1 MPLFSRS
8 VHGQQRRAFY
18 DTKLFLQEVLEP
30 NFSMGCN
37 VGEIGNDLES
47 DPQTLSTKI

>member
-30 NFSMGCN
+30 YFCMGCN
-37 VGEIGNDLES
+37 AGEIGNDLES

>member
-1 MPLFSRS
+1 MS

-18 DTKLFLQEVLEP
+18 DTKLFLQEVSEP

-47 DPQTLSTKI
+47 DAQTLCTNI